1 MLEQREWRSTTPL
14 SPSLIHNNCVR
25 RPPLANH
32 MWVRRSGSV
41 LSAMKIRPLLPIL
54 LRLFFPRR
62 DTTWYQL
69 QPLQQKDILLS
80 GAIVFDTLRAFFR
93 SFGVRKVGSKE
104 RGEREERKIRPQV
117 ASWQLWHD
125 GINAKSQHHR
135 LTKQPSPP
143 LSSIVS
149 LDCSLAPWGVTPVVW
164 TRFIVSSTPATK
176 RWRWTACRWRGACA
190 RSGPL
195 QQVAVAA
202 LLAVGVAVV
211 ACGVNRGAAAP
222 VAVPAPRPL

>member
-1 MLEQREWRSTTPL
+1 MHPSTAIPVSSLLSLSSPLLSSPLLSCPLSETLLNAGSAARQREWRSTTPL

-104 RGEREERKIRPQV
+104 RGEREERKIRP
-117 ASWQLWHD
+117 H
-125 GINAKSQHHR
+125 
-135 LTKQPSPP
+135 T
-143 LSSIVS
+143 
-149 LDCSLAPWGVTPVVW
+149 PWW
-164 TRFIVSSTPATK
+164 S
-176 RWRWTACRWRGACA
+176 A
-190 RSGPL
+190 RSGMMAST
-195 QQVAVAA
+195 Q
-202 LLAVGVAVV
+202 
-211 ACGVNRGAAAP
+211 NHNITN
-222 VAVPAPRPL
+222 